1 MTASLLAAAG
11 VLLALAAAFGAW
23 WYARARGL
31 VPTAARSSGAA
42 VSPPPATPA
51 GSEPEDPAREH
62 GQGGDKG
69 GDKGGGKGGGKG
81 GDEGFDY
88 APELRP
94 RPAPLPDEAA
104 FRNAFDWQQMRR
116 ELERLQ
122 ARCDAQDRAI
132 AGLRAEV
139 EDLRDCLAPPASA
152 ATPAVVST
160 AISPEYDAALVY
172 ARQGLDAAAIAE
184 RCGIT
189 LAEAQLVCAMAG
201 ARPQPGKG

>member
-31 VPTAARSSGAA
+31 VPTAARSPGTAGT
-42 VSPPPATPA
+42 SPSA
-51 GSEPEDPAREH
+51 GSEPEDPVRER
-62 GQGGDKG
+62 GQGDDKG
-69 GDKGGGKGGGKG
+69 D
-81 GDEGFDY
+81 DEGFDY

-94 RPAPLPDEAA
+94 QPAPLPDEAA
-104 FRNAFDWQQMRR
+104 FRNAYDWQHMRR

-132 AGLRAEV
+132 AGLRADV

-152 ATPAVVST
+152 SAPAVVST
-160 AISPEYDAALVY
+160 AISPEYDAPLVY

>member
-1 MTASLLAAAG
+1 MTASLLAGAG

-23 WYARARGL
+23 WYVRARGL

-42 VSPPPATPA
+42 VSSPPATPA
-51 GSEPEDPAREH
+51 GSEPEDPAHEH
-62 GQGGDKG
+62 GQGDDKE
-69 GDKGGGKGGGKG
+69 

-94 RPAPLPDEAA
+94 RPAPLADEAT
-104 FRNAFDWQQMRR
+104 FRNAFDWQHMRR

-122 ARCDAQDRAI
+122 ARCDAQDRVI

-139 EDLRDCLAPPASA
+139 EDLRDCLASPAVASA
-152 ATPAVVST
+152 PAGVST
-160 AISPEYDAALVY
+160 AVSPEYDAPLVY

-201 ARPQPGKG
+201 ARPQTGKG

>member
-1 MTASLLAAAG
+1 MTTSLLAAAG

-62 GQGGDKG
+62 GQGDEKGD
-69 GDKGGGKGGGKG
+69 DKG

-104 FRNAFDWQQMRR
+104 FRNAFDWQHMRR

-139 EDLRDCLAPPASA
+139 EDLRDCLAPPESA
-152 ATPAVVST
+152 AAPAVVST
-160 AISPEYDAALVY
+160 AISPEYDAPLVY